1 MGALRQLFSSKGNK
15 KQDESALTAAK
26 GGIVES
32 SSDYVSGALGAVG
45 VGGGGSRR
53 SKNKSV
59 VMQRLRSKV
68 KNGLLS
74 IELSEELNSNI
85 SPELAT
91 KVLH

>member
-45 VGGGGSRR
+45 VGGGSSRR